1 MSQKSL
7 NPEDAAVDKLIK
19 QIDGI
24 DRDNQKVGR
33 YVLTMFIVVFAI
45 ALTILAVVILNPQR
59 D

>member
-1 MSQKSL
+1 MRKKLKSGD
-7 NPEDAAVDKLIK
+7 PAVDKLIQ

-24 DRDNQKVGR
+24 DSDNQKVGR

-45 ALTILAVVILNPQR
+45 ALTILAIVILNPQR

>member
-1 MSQKSL
+1 MRKQLKSGD
-7 NPEDAAVDKLIK
+7 PAVDKLIQ

-24 DRDNQKVGR
+24 DSDNQKVGR

-45 ALTILAVVILNPQR
+45 ALTILAIVILNPQR